1 MLPQIKLTVTQNDK
15 LIQTVTK
22 TVEKQHLIKS
32 LEEFQL
38 EANAALTKMIEELG
52 EVGDSS
58 KFCVFLFSWILQGS
72 AENQWWKICNPCCI
86 FY

>member
-1 MLPQIKLTVTQNDK
+1 MSPQFTLTVTQNDK

-22 TVEKQHLIKS
+22 TIEEEHFIKS

-52 EVGDSS
+52 VIGEDS
-58 KFCVFLFSWILQGS
+58 KFYAF
-72 AENQWWKICNPCCI
+72 
-86 FY
+86 